1 MRATEQEGDPRGENT
16 AAGQRARASREG
28 EERSKQYC
36 GLEENRKDRKRKRQG
51 NSQGERKKVSE
62 KEHEGGK
69 TDREEERWRKTG
81 RFDNG
86 GNVFG
91 RPGAAFL
98 RSVAALISV
107 VPPALSCQV
116 PLTHNPSAEPG
127 VVTGA

>member
-1 MRATEQEGDPRGENT
+1 MRGIHGGRTLQRG
-16 AAGQRARASREG
+16 REL
-28 EERSKQYC
+28 ERRERGKREANSTV
-36 GLEENRKDRKRKRQG
+36 DRKRIGKTEKEKGKRKQPRR
-51 NSQGERKKVSE
+51 EKKVSE